1 MLRRPFESAQYTA
14 LAFGKRCD
22 EAGVRPS
29 MGSVG
34 DCFDNAMCE
43 SFFATL
49 ECELLDRTSFKTQ
62 AEARMAVFDFIEGW
76 YNPHRRHS
84 ALDYLSPI
92 VYERAYAAQ
101 PGAPCSDKA
110 PLKQSAPPPLA
121 GGEIRKEQDTIKAST
136 AGESL
141 TQLPSPTPST
151 ESG

>member
-1 MLRRPFESAQYTA
+1 MLQRPFESAQYTA

-29 MGSVG
+29 MGSLG

-49 ECELLDRTSFKTQ
+49 ECELLDRRRFKTQ
-62 AEARMAVFDFIEGW
+62 VEARMAVFEFIQGW

-92 VYERAYAAQ
+92 NYEAF
-101 PGAPCSDKA
+101 S
-110 PLKQSAPPPLA
+110 KQ
-121 GGEIRKEQDTIKAST
+121 KV
-136 AGESL
+136 
-141 TQLPSPTPST
+141 
-151 ESG
+151 

>member
-1 MLRRPFESAQYTA
+1 MAASTPRSLLENAATRPAYGRRWARWATDSTTPYAKAFSPPWNANCSTA
-14 LAFGKRCD
+14 PASKP
-22 EAGVRPS
+22 RP
-29 MGSVG
+29 
-34 DCFDNAMCE
+34 
-43 SFFATL
+43 
-49 ECELLDRTSFKTQ
+49 R
-62 AEARMAVFDFIEGW
+62 RMAVFDFIEGW

-92 VYERAYAAQ
+92 DYERAYAAQ

-110 PLKQSAPPPLA
+110 PLKESAPPPLA
-121 GGEIRKEQDTIKAST
+121 GGEIRKEPDTIKATS